1 MDDADDSGSGPRSGA
16 GGVAGPGR
24 VWVVAG
30 APGAGKSTVAA
41 LLLSQLRPVPALLD
55 KDTFFGSFVTATLAA
70 GGRPPGEREGDWYDV
85 HIKSHEYTGLTAGA
99 AEIRSHGCPVLL
111 CAPFTGHIRSPERW
125 SAWVD
130 ALGGAPVTLV
140 YVLSDAATLR
150 ARLTARGSSRDGS
163 KLGSAAS
170 FSAFIARMTPSI
182 PPPVPH
188 LIIDNRESCG
198 IPLAAQVS
206 RVIES
211 AAGDAG

>member
-1 MDDADDSGSGPRSGA
+1 MDDADDLGPGSRSDVGGGA
-16 GGVAGPGR
+16 GTGR
-24 VWVVAG
+24 MWVVAG

-55 KDTFFGSFVTATLAA
+55 KDTFFGSFVAATLAG
-70 GGRPPGEREGDWYDV
+70 GGRPPGEREGDWYDA
-85 HIKSHEYTGLTAGA
+85 HIKSHEYAGLTAGA

-111 CAPFTGHIRSPERW
+111 CGPFTGHIRSPERW
-125 SAWVD
+125 SGWVG

-150 ARLTARGSSRDGS
+150 ARLTSRGSSRDGS
-163 KLGSAAS
+163 KLGSAAA
-170 FSAFIARMTPSI
+170 FSAFVARMTPSV

-188 LIIDNRESCG
+188 LIVDNRESCA

-206 RVIES
+206 RVVES
-211 AAGDAG
+211 AIGDAG